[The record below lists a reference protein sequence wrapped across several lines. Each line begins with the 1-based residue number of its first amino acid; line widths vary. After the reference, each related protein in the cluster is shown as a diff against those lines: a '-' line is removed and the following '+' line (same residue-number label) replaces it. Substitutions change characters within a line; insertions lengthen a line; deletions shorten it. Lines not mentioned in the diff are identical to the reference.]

1 MRSHRIATV
10 VAPGLAL
17 LGAASASLIHI
28 TSYAGTITTLNL
40 TLPYSTEPATLTN
53 LSATT
58 ACGEKPSW
66 LTLVDDVLYCVDEA
80 WGKDNGTLASFKVA
94 PEGTLTLLNK
104 VDTIG
109 GPVSTVVYGDGGK
122 GLAVADYGGAGLN
135 VYSIANP
142 SSLAPV
148 QADVFKLP
156 HKGVNT
162 DRQEAPHP
170 HQAILDPTGAF
181 LVVPDLGSDLV
192 RIFAIDKSTLK
203 YTEVAPLVSAAG
215 SGPRHAVFVKGKAKT
230 FLYVVHELSNT
241 LVGYETTYTADNS
254 LGVKSLAFS
263 QFWSSNTHGD
273 NTTTIPD
280 GTAAAEILLSPDS
293 KFLTIS
299 SRFER
304 LLTVPNY
311 DRTNNTL
318 LPSDPLITLAIDA
331 DSGALKHVQTRAAGG
346 INPRQFSFNK
356 AGTLAGVG
364 LQADGRAV
372 IIRRDAKTGI
382 LGDII
387 ANVAIEGEVN
397 CVIFDEY

>member
-1 MRSHRIATV
+1 MHITTV

-28 TSYAGTITTLNL
+28 TSYAGTLTTLNL
-40 TLPYSTEPATLTN
+40 TLPYGTDPASFKN

-58 ACGEKPSW
+58 ECGDKPSW

-80 WGKDNGTLASFKVA
+80 WGKDNGTLASFKIG

-109 GPVSTVVYGDGGK
+109 GPVSAVVYGDGGK

-135 VYSIANP
+135 VYNIANP

-156 HKGVNT
+156 HAGVNAE
-162 DRQEAPHP
+162 RQEAPHP

-181 LVVPDLGSDLV
+181 LVVPDLGSDFV

-203 YTEVAPLVSAAG
+203 HTEVAPLVSAPG
-215 SGPRHAVFVKGKAKT
+215 SGPRHAAFVKGTAKT

-241 LVGYETTYTADNS
+241 LVGYDVTYTADNS
-254 LGVKSLAFS
+254 LGVKSLAFA
-263 QFWSSNTHGD
+263 QFWSSTTHGD
-273 NTTTIPD
+273 NKTAAIPT

-311 DRTNNTL
+311 DRTNTTL

-331 DSGALKHVQTRAAGG
+331 DTGALRHVQTRAAGG
-346 INPRQFSFNK
+346 VNPRQFSFNK

-372 IIRRDAKTGI
+372 IIRRDPKTGI

-387 ANVAIEGEVN
+387 GNVAIEGEVN
-397 CVIFDEY
+397 CVIFNED